1 MIEGK
6 HFDEWPDDLYIPPEA
21 LKIFLETFEGPLDL
35 LLYLIRR
42 QNLDVLDIPVA
53 EITRQYVH
61 YIEVMQTLEL
71 DLAGEYL
78 VMAATLAEIKS
89 RMLIPRQGEGGEGE
103 GEDPRALLVQRLQEY
118 ERFREAALSIED
130 RPRVDRE
137 LFLASTELN
146 DPNPVKIVPQVD
158 FEQLIEAFRGV
169 MMRSEAN
176 RHWIFGQ
183 EVLSVRER
191 MSHILGLAKSSGF
204 VRFEDLFQLEEGRM
218 GLVVTFV
225 AILEL
230 IKDRM
235 ISVIQNEPYAPIH
248 IKGNP

>member
-1 MIEGK
+1 
-6 HFDEWPDDLYIPPEA
+6 
-21 LKIFLETFEGPLDL
+21 
-35 LLYLIRR
+35 
-42 QNLDVLDIPVA
+42 
-53 EITRQYVH
+53 
-61 YIEVMQTLEL
+61 
-71 DLAGEYL
+71 
-78 VMAATLAEIKS
+78 
-89 RMLIPRQGEGGEGE
+89 
-103 GEDPRALLVQRLQEY
+103 
-118 ERFREAALSIED
+118 
-130 RPRVDRE
+130 
-137 LFLASTELN
+137 
-146 DPNPVKIVPQVD
+146 
-158 FEQLIEAFRGV
+158 
-169 MMRSEAN
+169 MRSEAN
-176 RHWIFGQ
+176 RHWTIGQ

>member
-1 MIEGK
+1 
-6 HFDEWPDDLYIPPEA
+6 
-21 LKIFLETFEGPLDL
+21 
-35 LLYLIRR
+35 
-42 QNLDVLDIPVA
+42 
-53 EITRQYVH
+53 
-61 YIEVMQTLEL
+61 
-71 DLAGEYL
+71 
-78 VMAATLAEIKS
+78 
-89 RMLIPRQGEGGEGE
+89 
-103 GEDPRALLVQRLQEY
+103 
-118 ERFREAALSIED
+118 
-130 RPRVDRE
+130 VDRE

-146 DPNPVKIVPQVD
+146 DPNPVKNVPQVN

-176 RHWIFGQ
+176 RHWTIGQ